1 MASYDPT
8 STSAPLSP
16 AEWLRKLV
24 RDNKPI
30 NFVDFV
36 NDLGL
41 WHEEDAHNEYTA
53 LLSTTTLQLQLRAA
67 LSNQYER
74 WRRNQGKEFWA
85 SRAISSQLSLSV
97 KRTAVGLISESERV
111 ISRRLSG
118 GCVEDEGGNKDMS
131 LSSTQK
137 ARMDPAATATSS
149 SGSAAASSTHKRKA
163 AESACSSS
171 RMKKAVHGPAK
182 PIRMFFVDP
191 NTFPTIIYTLSGD
204 NIGVA
209 FRKLQKYGAV
219 LANDPSNKVTVG
231 NMSCFLALNYIWD
244 TSFDMDLK
252 KRTSQLIYEQLLQ
265 PKSSFTSSHVLLMHD
280 LEQELEEGRI
290 QRAAESDDELG
301 NEIEFQVIWANK
313 AAQGSR
319 ERRKE
324 FGREG
329 LRPDFQII
337 KKGIPVLYMEAK
349 PLGSTTEQEY
359 LSDRWKLANLAKDEL
374 DACYR
379 KHIRLPFMTIIQI
392 YGRKMVIHT
401 MSLQHGIYHL
411 SQQFQVYIPCACDD
425 GAAIRPCLSALYSV
439 KAWLEELALPP
450 A

>member
-1 MASYDPT
+1 MGNRRRRQ
-8 STSAPLSP
+8 STATFPSP
-16 AEWLRKLV
+16 
-24 RDNKPI
+24 
-30 NFVDFV
+30 
-36 NDLGL
+36 
-41 WHEEDAHNEYTA
+41 
-53 LLSTTTLQLQLRAA
+53 S
-67 LSNQYER
+67 
-74 WRRNQGKEFWA
+74 
-85 SRAISSQLSLSV
+85 SSQL
-97 KRTAVGLISESERV
+97 
-111 ISRRLSG
+111 
-118 GCVEDEGGNKDMS
+118 
-131 LSSTQK
+131 
-137 ARMDPAATATSS
+137 
-149 SGSAAASSTHKRKA
+149 
-163 AESACSSS
+163 
-171 RMKKAVHGPAK
+171 
-182 PIRMFFVDP
+182 FFVDP

-301 NEIEFQVIWANK
+301 NEIVDIYRALKGVLPKTSFPFGNDDEDTFVHMMLHSMLSIVFQEFQVIWANK

-450 A
+450 AYELVHSRPRPPELDDIKKTMITPTIRKMF